1 MLRSLDSLV
10 LLVVLALPNIV
21 LAQEMVSPG
30 DSAPAGGGAAPGGS
44 AAPPSSAVG
53 PAEMIIVGLVVLL
66 IAGFV
71 ITRFARRRSR
81 DEHLKLPRNT
91 ATGAASRRREELND

>member
-1 MLRSLDSLV
+1 
-10 LLVVLALPNIV
+10 
-21 LAQEMVSPG
+21 
-30 DSAPAGGGAAPGGS
+30 
-44 AAPPSSAVG
+44 
-53 PAEMIIVGLVVLL
+53 MIIVGLVVLL